1 MRISNSRRAAAPAPQ
16 TLADTRFD
24 EGVKSFEAGEY
35 AAAAAKFDE
44 AMRLSPNDMIL
55 PFAYAQALFA
65 DGQYDK
71 AADMLREAMKNATP
85 EKEGVFFPRGL
96 YSNDDVLFAQVE
108 KLVDK
113 ADQAEDDADLQLLL
127 GYQLLG
133 VGETGY
139 AREQLEQAAQDPKD
153 AAAAG
158 ILLNVV
164 EKMEKEA
171 GSANKA
177 GGDTIQMPAAPEVK
191 TEQPASAT
199 IGEMM
204 SAVGRGRPK
213 APNRPLPRRFRCK
226 RPR

>member
-1 MRISNSRRAAAPAPQ
+1 MGS
-16 TLADTRFD
+16 TTRPPTCC
-24 EGVKSFEAGEY
+24 GEA
-35 AAAAAKFDE
+35 
-44 AMRLSPNDMIL
+44 L
-55 PFAYAQALFA
+55 
-65 DGQYDK
+65 
-71 AADMLREAMKNATP
+71 KNATP

-158 ILLNVV
+158 ILLKVV

-177 GGDTIQMPAAPEVK
+177 GGETIQMPATPEVK
-191 TEQPASAT
+191 TDQPASAT
-199 IGEMM
+199 IGEEMM
-204 SAVGRGRPK
+204 SASQAGTTEGAESTVAPQTPVRRGPGS
-213 APNRPLPRRFRCK
+213 PGGNRPCD
-226 RPR
+226 